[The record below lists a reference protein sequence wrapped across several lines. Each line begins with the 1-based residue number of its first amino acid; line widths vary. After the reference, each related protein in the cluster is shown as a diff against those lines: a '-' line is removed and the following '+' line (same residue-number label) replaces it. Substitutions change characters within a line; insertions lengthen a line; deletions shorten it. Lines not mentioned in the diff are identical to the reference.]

1 MAESPAISPSI
12 RARIIHGALVL
23 GVLMFGAVAFITRDR
38 SIPSE
43 ALPDRRVLYVA
54 LTLVSATLFGAAA
67 FSTGRLPAPAQG
79 TSEDEWWT
87 ANLGRVLVSWS
98 LVEAPTVLG
107 LVVYT
112 LTQDFRTLLA
122 PFIGLLL
129 FATYHPRR
137 LTDR

>member
-1 MAESPAISPSI
+1 MPTTNVISPKI

-23 GVLMFGAVAFITRDR
+23 GILMFGAVAFAIRDR

-54 LTLVSATLFGAAA
+54 LALVSAALFGAAA
-67 FSTGRLPAPAQG
+67 FNTGRLPAPARG
-79 TSEDEWWT
+79 ASEDDWWT

-98 LVEAPTVLG
+98 LVEAPAVLG
-107 LVVYT
+107 LAVYM
-112 LTQDFRTLLA
+112 LTHDFRTLLA

-129 FATYHPRR
+129 FANYRPRR
-137 LTDR
+137 LTER

>member
-1 MAESPAISPSI
+1 MPAPDAISPKI
-12 RARIIHGALVL
+12 RARIIHAALVL
-23 GVLMFGAVAFITRDR
+23 GILMFGAVALAIRDR
-38 SIPSE
+38 SLPTE

>member
-1 MAESPAISPSI
+1 MAGTDAISPSI

-23 GVLMFGAVAFITRDR
+23 GILMFGWVAFAIRNR
-38 SIPSE
+38 SIPTE

-54 LTLVSATLFGAAA
+54 LTLVSAILFGAAA
-67 FSTGRLPAPAQG
+67 FTTGRLPAPAPG
-79 TSEDEWWT
+79 TSEDDWWS

-98 LVEAPTVLG
+98 LVEAPTLLG
-107 LVVYT
+107 LVIFT
-112 LTQDFRTLLA
+112 ITHDFRTLLA

>member
-1 MAESPAISPSI
+1 MSSADAISPKI

-23 GVLMFGAVAFITRDR
+23 GILMFAAVAFTIRER

-54 LTLVSATLFGAAA
+54 LALVSAALFGAAA
-67 FSTGRLPAPAQG
+67 FRTGRLPAPTRGA
-79 TSEDEWWT
+79 SEDEWWT
-87 ANLGRVLVSWS
+87 ANLGRVLVTWS

-107 LVVYT
+107 LVAYM
-112 LTQDFRTLLA
+112 LTHDFRTLLA

-129 FATYHPRR
+129 FANYRPRR
-137 LTDR
+137 LTER

>member
-1 MAESPAISPSI
+1 MPRADAISPSI

-23 GVLMFGAVAFITRDR
+23 GILMFGAVAFTIRER

-54 LTLVSATLFGAAA
+54 LALVSAALFGAAA
-67 FSTGRLPAPAQG
+67 FSAGRLPALARG
-79 TSEDEWWT
+79 ATVDEWWS

-112 LTQDFRTLLA
+112 LTHDFRTLLA

-129 FATYHPRR
+129 FANYRPRR
-137 LTDR
+137 LTER

>member
-1 MAESPAISPSI
+1 MATADGISPKI
-12 RARIIHGALVL
+12 RARIIHAALVL
-23 GVLMFGAVAFITRDR
+23 GILMFGAVAFAIRDR

-54 LTLVSATLFGAAA
+54 LALVSATLFGAAA
-67 FSTGRLPAPAQG
+67 FMTGRLRAPAPG
-79 TSEDEWWT
+79 TTEDDWWS

-107 LVVYT
+107 LVVYM
-112 LTQDFRTLLA
+112 LTRDFRTLLA

-129 FATYHPRR
+129 FANYRPRR
-137 LTDR
+137 LTER